1 MNRLAIKKYVQNRVK
16 RTFLNANVTI
26 SKAVINGLSNEL
38 YVEFERLTEKEQE
51 QLVYSDSLV
60 SILWNRHM
68 EKINRELMEET

>member
-1 MNRLAIKKYVQNRVK
+1 MSRLAIKKYVQNRVK

-26 SKAVINGLSNEL
+26 PKAVINGLSNEL
-38 YVEFERLTEKEQE
+38 YVEFEKLTEKEQE

-60 SILWNRHM
+60 IILWNRHM

>member
-1 MNRLAIKKYVQNRVK
+1 MSRLAIKKYVQNRVK

-26 SKAVINGLSNEL
+26 PKTVINGLSNEL
-38 YVEFERLTEKEQE
+38 YVEFEKLTEKEQE

-60 SILWNRHM
+60 IILWNRHM

>member
-1 MNRLAIKKYVQNRVK
+1 M
-16 RTFLNANVTI
+16 
-26 SKAVINGLSNEL
+26 SNEL